1 MDSGVVDGA
10 GVPVGSNVLD
20 GAGVA
25 VSSDVPDG
33 VIVISFVGV

>member
-10 GVPVGSNVLD
+10 GVPVGSDVLVGD
-20 GAGVA
+20 GVA